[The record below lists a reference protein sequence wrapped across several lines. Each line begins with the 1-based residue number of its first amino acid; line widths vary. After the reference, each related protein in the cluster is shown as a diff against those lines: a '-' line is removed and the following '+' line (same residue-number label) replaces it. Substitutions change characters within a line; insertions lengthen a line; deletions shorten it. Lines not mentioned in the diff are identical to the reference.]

1 MIYVIPNCTNVE
13 LKINMRQ
20 IFTFVVLI
28 ITSSIATGQV
38 YFSRTGHVHVSSKN
52 SIKTIEADNYQII
65 STVNFEN
72 GEINF
77 EGLLKSFE
85 FKLGALDRVFNS
97 ERINVNQYPKI
108 KFNGKIKRFRRI
120 KLETNKDI
128 KVEVH
133 GTLYIWDEKRIT
145 NATGTLRLKPDGT
158 IEALSDF
165 SIKIEEASM
174 QKLNKLIDDKL
185 PDVINLSTESFGVS
199 RDININ
205 LDVTY
210 KKRNW

>member
-1 MIYVIPNCTNVE
+1 MKHFLT
-13 LKINMRQ
+13 
-20 IFTFVVLI
+20 LI
-28 ITSSIATGQV
+28 LIATSISFASAQL

-52 SIKTIEADNYQII
+52 SIKTIEADNFQII
-65 STVNFEN
+65 STVNFET

-85 FKLGALDRVFNS
+85 FKLGAIDRVFNS

-108 KFNGKIKRFRRI
+108 KFKGKIKRFRKV
-120 KLETNKDI
+120 KLEEGKDI
-128 KVEVH
+128 KIEVH

-145 NATGTLRLKPDGT
+145 NATGTMRLKADGT

-174 QKLNKLIDDKL
+174 NKLNGLIDDKL
-185 PDVINLSTESFGVS
+185 PGVINLSTESFGVS

-210 KKRNW
+210 QKRTW

>member
-1 MIYVIPNCTNVE
+1 M
-13 LKINMRQ
+13 KHF
-20 IFTFVVLI
+20 FTLLLLI
-28 ITSSIATGQV
+28 SYSTIVSSQV

-52 SIKTIEADNYQII
+52 NIKTIEADNYQII
-65 STVNFEN
+65 STVDFET

-108 KFNGKIKRFRRI
+108 KFNGRIKRFRRI
-120 KLETNKDI
+120 KLEVNKEI
-128 KVEVH
+128 EVEVH
-133 GTLYIWDEKRIT
+133 GTLFIWDEKRIT
-145 NATGTLRLKPDGT
+145 NATGTIRLKEDGT

-174 QKLNKLIDDKL
+174 NKLNNLIDEKV
-185 PDVINLSTESFGVS
+185 PNVINLSTETFGVS
-199 RDININ
+199 RDIKIE

-210 KKRNW
+210 EKRNW

>member
-1 MIYVIPNCTNVE
+1 MKSTLTALLLTVI
-13 LKINMRQ
+13 
-20 IFTFVVLI
+20 
-28 ITSSIATGQV
+28 SISLSGQV

-65 STVNFEN
+65 STVDFET
-72 GEINF
+72 GAIRF

-108 KFNGKIKRFRRI
+108 KFEGKLKRFRRI
-120 KLETNKDI
+120 KLEPNKEI
-128 KVEVH
+128 QVEVH

-145 NATGTLRLKPDGT
+145 NATGTMKLKPDGT

-174 QKLNKLIDDKL
+174 HKLNDLIDSKL
-185 PDVINLSTESFGVS
+185 PDIINLSTESFGVS

-210 KKRNW
+210 QKRNW